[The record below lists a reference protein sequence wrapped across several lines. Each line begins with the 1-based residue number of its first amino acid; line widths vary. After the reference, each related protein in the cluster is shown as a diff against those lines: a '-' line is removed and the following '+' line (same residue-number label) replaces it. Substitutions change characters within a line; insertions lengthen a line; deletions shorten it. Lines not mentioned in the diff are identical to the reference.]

1 MKANVKP
8 SGLALEWTLEGR
20 GKRAVRGGG
29 PGDAVTGAAACA
41 QAGKLPRVTRL
52 MALALKF
59 QGMVDRREIRDY
71 ADIARLGR
79 VTRARSTQLMN
90 LLNLAPDIQEAI
102 LLHPSTTHG
111 RDPIS
116 ERGLRELTA
125 VVPWGRQRKMW
136 RERLSRQKG
145 RSVGT
150 TAGNPDSGG
159 RS

>member
-1 MKANVKP
+1 MKTNVKP
-8 SGLALEWTLEGR
+8 NGLALEWTLQRR
-20 GKRAVRGGG
+20 GMRAMRGGG
-29 PGDAVTGAAACA
+29 AGDAGAGAAACA

-52 MALALKF
+52 LALAIKL
-59 QGMVDRREIRDY
+59 QGMVDRGEVRDY

-136 RERLSRQKG
+136 REKLSRQKG
-145 RSVGT
+145 PS
-150 TAGNPDSGG
+150 
-159 RS
+159 

>member
-1 MKANVKP
+1 MKTNVKP
-8 SGLALEWTLEGR
+8 NGLALEWTLQRR
-20 GKRAVRGGG
+20 GKRAKRGGG
-29 PGDAVTGAAACA
+29 AGDAGAGAAACA

-52 MALALKF
+52 LALAIKL
-59 QGMVDRREIRDY
+59 QGMVDRGEVRDY
-71 ADIARLGR
+71 ANIARLGR

-136 RERLSRQKG
+136 REKLSRQKG
-145 RSVGT
+145 PS
-150 TAGNPDSGG
+150 
-159 RS
+159 